1 VEALDGGEELG
12 DVGLV
17 GGSGEREPNVGGG
30 IRGGARIQRGVVP
43 RVEEVQGERCEIWS
57 RDSEGTVLGGDCVR
71 LRRVS
76 ITHSAGVWPPK
87 FFRDAQKTPAEFQNL
102 NYIYAQP
109 NFKIF

>member
-1 VEALDGGEELG
+1 MEALDGGEELG

-30 IRGGARIQRGVVP
+30 IRGGARIQRVAVP
-43 RVEEVQGERCEIWS
+43 RVEEVHGERCEIWS

-87 FFRDAQKTPAEFQNL
+87 FVRGAQKH
-102 NYIYAQP
+102 QP
-109 NFKIF
+109 NFKI